1 MTNSSL
7 YGTDGT
13 EGSVDLRFNSSARF
27 DKLPMVHFTRSN
39 PQRFCN
45 TIPPLDRIGLYSFA
59 LKPFDQELTGFCN
72 FSNIKDEQL
81 VLEFANNNVELI
93 KDIKVFVFAL
103 GYNILKIENNT
114 AGLLW
119 YG

>member
-1 MTNSSL
+1 MEL
-7 YGTDGT
+7 K
-13 EGSVDLRFNSSARF
+13 GSVELRFNSSARF

-39 PQRFCN
+39 PHRFCN

-72 FSNIKDEQL
+72 FSNIKDKQL